1 MKCDEIGRWRCEWYD
16 LKEMW
21 SVMLSGKSRPVEAIY
36 AGQDGG
42 ESGGDADGDV
52 GFWIC
57 RG

>member
-1 MKCDEIGRWRCEWYD
+1 
-16 LKEMW
+16 
-21 SVMLSGKSRPVEAIY
+21 MLSGKSRPVEVIY